1 MFPVQEPDT
10 VNKPTSP
17 KELTAK
23 GVVAQMADEARL
35 LGDVRCSWV
44 RSRSD
49 FTWYHNSK
57 YTVSVRS
64 SLKAAWGLSK
74 GCRVPTADFER
85 PAPIQSF

>member
-23 GVVAQMADEARL
+23 GVVAQMADEPRL

-44 RSRSD
+44 RSRISSRTNAGIRDHFECHRSD
-49 FTWYHNSK
+49 RK
-57 YTVSVRS
+57 Q
-64 SLKAAWGLSK
+64 
-74 GCRVPTADFER
+74 CRDYFS
-85 PAPIQSF
+85 Q